1 MIYITHYQSPIGE
14 IIMAADDIG
23 LIGLWFE
30 NQKYYADSLKGES
43 VNQENDILK

>member
-1 MIYITHYQSPIGE
+1 MSGQTKRLWSVGE

-43 VNQENDILK
+43 VN

>member
-30 NQKYYADSLKGES
+30 NQK
-43 VNQENDILK
+43 